1 MTEVDFPMIPR
12 KEQKGPF
19 YSDIAPVR
27 IFRLRS
33 TGQVDPFAI
42 I

>member
-1 MTEVDFPMIPR
+1 MIEVEFPMTPE

-19 YSDIAPVR
+19 YSTEAPVR
-27 IFRLRS
+27 ILRLRS

-42 I
+42 